1 MFEYLCRLA
10 KSSLLNVFEYLR
22 RLAKSPLLN
31 MFDCLCRLAKALA
44 EAPPHPKHCT

>member
-1 MFEYLCRLA
+1 
-10 KSSLLNVFEYLR
+10 VFEYLR